1 MDWLSSALKIVRSPK
16 LVAWVAAT
24 CAMLLYIP
32 SRWFPGNFLESFRA
46 EYGIYVTFALC
57 AAVAMIGI
65 ELVSL
70 TWKKRDRNKAFSEEQ
85 RKLLDRLSKLDPQ
98 EQVILREFFLQD
110 RNTIKLPIES
120 PVVAGLLKDGI
131 LQLVQLLPQRCM
143 AGPLGSFRINPEL
156 LEIFTPE
163 IVGLPQPASVS
174 EEERHRIIAERPHFI
189 REIIQR
195 ERIWEW

>member
-98 EQVILREFFLQD
+98 EQVILREF
-110 RNTIKLPIES
+110 
-120 PVVAGLLKDGI
+120 
-131 LQLVQLLPQRCM
+131 
-143 AGPLGSFRINPEL
+143 
-156 LEIFTPE
+156 
-163 IVGLPQPASVS
+163 
-174 EEERHRIIAERPHFI
+174 
-189 REIIQR
+189 
-195 ERIWEW
+195 